1 MSLSDK
7 YGEVYTLAGV
17 LGCYDLNA
25 FEEDGVLTITGTAPD
40 RYTEEQLWEK
50 IREIDSSDG
59 EDETSLNFSYDNDE
73 IYGEYEV
80 KRGDTLSGIAK
91 KVTHGKLSYQ
101 KIFQANKDILDDP
114 DDIKPGQKLKIPN
127 FEA

>member
-25 FEEDGVLTITGTAPD
+25 FEEDEVLTFTGTCPD
-40 RYTEEQLWEK
+40 RYTLDQLWDK
-50 IREIDSSDG
+50 VREIDSSDG
-59 EDETSLNFSYDNDE
+59 ENEMSLNFGFDNDD

-91 KVTHGKLSYQ
+91 KLSQGKLSYQ
-101 KIFQANKDILDDP
+101 KIFQANQDILDDP
-114 DDIKPGQKLKIPN
+114 DEIKPGQKLKIPN
-127 FEA
+127 F